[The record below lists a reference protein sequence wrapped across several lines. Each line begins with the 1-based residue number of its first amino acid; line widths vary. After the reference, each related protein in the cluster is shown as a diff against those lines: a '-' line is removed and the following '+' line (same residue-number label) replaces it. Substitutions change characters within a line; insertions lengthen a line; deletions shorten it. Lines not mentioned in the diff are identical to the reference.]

1 MTSHASPAAA
11 AGPSLSPLQAA
22 PPSSSSVQPVAV
34 DASGLTPC
42 HPAGAPWGTPSVTG
56 PPPSP
61 GLKPKAQTP
70 GAFVSHS
77 RSITRS
83 AAVTLGLHCPSPW
96 HVVAAQSS
104 GTELVRLAPCGWRGS
119 DGHGPT
125 PRAAARRR
133 ALSVRARPPR
143 WPRDAGSPL
152 QSLVVVSGNGAAT
165 VLVRM
170 ERHNLPG
177 TGHGT
182 TATECGVFAVVLG
195 GGHVVPASGGSAG
208 RCCRWAEDGLAVDRR
223 KSWPHGNSGRSHRA
237 LFNALQ

>member
-119 DGHGPT
+119 DGHGLT
-125 PRAAARRR
+125 LRAAAGCRVTSLKLGRGVRKRGSHHPCENGVSQPAWHRPWDDGHRVWRVRRGPWR
-133 ALSVRARPPR
+133 GARGSRFRGLGGSVLQVGRGRARR
-143 WPRDAGSPL
+143 GQTEVL
-152 QSLVVVSGNGAAT
+152 AAREQRPFSSRP
-165 VLVRM
+165 V
-170 ERHNLPG
+170 
-177 TGHGT
+177 
-182 TATECGVFAVVLG
+182 
-195 GGHVVPASGGSAG
+195 
-208 RCCRWAEDGLAVDRR
+208 
-223 KSWPHGNSGRSHRA
+223 
-237 LFNALQ
+237 